1 MKSLLYIVAAL
12 FFTASYAQEVKGK
25 ITSESG
31 PLHPASILV
40 IEQSKTINTDK
51 NGNFSFR
58 LKGGQYHLEISSH
71 NYTSNTI
78 VVTVSN
84 KDIDLGTIV
93 LAGQEEKLDEVVLEY
108 YSSGERKAMD
118 MRQKANAIMDVVSAD
133 AMGKMPDISAAEA
146 VQRIPGVSI
155 DRDQGEGRYVTVR
168 GTPSQWSSATING
181 DRMPSAKT
189 SGDLLGN
196 RTVPMDL
203 LPTEFLEYIQVIKA
217 ITPEYEGDAIGGT
230 INYIPKFSPK
240 KETFR
245 VTMAIPFNLRAEDK
259 FKYNS
264 TVLYG
269 NRFFNKK
276 FGFLVMSNYNSR
288 SYSTDDYE
296 VVYGNA
302 LHNVNTLDVRN
313 YQGVRT
319 NTGVNAA
326 TDFRFND
333 RNKIYA
339 RGYYSQFLDEEQN
352 RKTMHYFNKTT
363 SNAVLRWSTVDY
375 LFKNYG
381 GEFGYESKITDK
393 LKMNA
398 KVAAYT
404 SWAGYNGPSSATK
417 NDRGYYYGNWIQTV
431 KYDNLVKV
439 DGTNY
444 KFLQGDGPQGYVG
457 DPANNIQP
465 HFNSTTPYNADNYY
479 LDRYVTS
486 IRNVEEKDQ
495 VAAVDFNYA
504 AKENLKFKFGGKFR
518 NKTST
523 YDYRYITWIYD
534 TKAPK
539 AYLNNWEREAFP
551 SNNWFPELN
560 NTYDNLK
567 FNYPTERSF
576 IDPMGNPKIA
586 QYLKYN
592 YQDATNSSYATGNYD
607 ATEKVWAGYG
617 SAEWDISDDLRF
629 VGGIRYENTVVNA
642 KSYEFNDIT
651 KVVTAVYGN
660 KNYGAFLPMAHL
672 IYKPSKKLDLRAAIT
687 RTFARP
693 AFNELSPSTRV
704 NPDNLTVVEGN
715 IDLKPTF
722 SWNYDLVGSYYLNK
736 NDYVTGSVF
745 YKDLK
750 DLIYT
755 STNDEMRTVG
765 GATDLYKVSRPL
777 NSDNAF
783 LYGIEIGFNKKFTE
797 LPGFLSDFSLKANY
811 TFTKSETT
819 LSDRGDEKIGLMNQ
833 SPNIFNASLIYEYK
847 GFAARLAANYRE
859 AFLVEVRDNKGAD
872 RYQDKDFHLDMNL
885 SYTTSKNITFFID
898 LNNLNNQE
906 LRYYHGISSRPEQ
919 VEYYGI
925 RGKVGASYR
934 F

>member
-1 MKSLLYIVAAL
+1 MKALLYITAAL
-12 FFTASYAQEVKGK
+12 FLTTSYAQEVKGK
-25 ITSESG
+25 ISSESG
-31 PLHPASILV
+31 SLHPASILV
-40 IEQSKTINTDK
+40 IEQSRTVDTDQ
-51 NGNFSFR
+51 NGNFAFK
-58 LKGGQYHLEISSH
+58 LKAGQYHLEISSE
-71 NYTSNTI
+71 NYTSKKIAIN
-78 VVTVSN
+78 VSTKN
-84 KDIDLGTIV
+84 IDLGTII
-93 LAGQEEKLDEVVLEY
+93 LTGKEEKLDEVVLEY

-118 MRQKANAIMDVVSAD
+118 MRQSSNAIMDVVSAD

-203 LPTEFLEYIQVIKA
+203 LPTEFLEYIQVVKA

-245 VTMAIPFNLRAEDK
+245 ATVAIPVNLRADDK
-259 FKYNS
+259 VGYNS

-269 NRFFNKK
+269 NRFFKKK
-276 FGFLVMSNYNSR
+276 FGFLAMTNYNR
-288 SYSTDDYE
+288 RTYSTDDYE

-319 NTGVNAA
+319 NTGFNVA
-326 TDFRFND
+326 TDFRFNS

-381 GEFGYESKITDK
+381 GEFGYESKISDK

-444 KFLQGDGPQGYVG
+444 KFLQGDGPAGYVG
-457 DPANNIQP
+457 DPSNNIQP
-465 HFNSTTPYNADNYY
+465 HFSAPYDPEKYY

-495 VAAVDFNYA
+495 VAAADFNYT
-504 AKENLKFKFGGKFR
+504 AKENLKIKFGGKFR

-539 AYLNNWEREAFP
+539 AYLNQWEREAFP

-560 NTYDNLK
+560 NNYDNLK
-567 FNYPTERSF
+567 FNYPTENSF
-576 IDPMGNPKIA
+576 IDPMGNPAIA
-586 QYLKYN
+586 KNLKYN
-592 YQDATNSSYATGNYD
+592 YQDVTNSSYATGNYD

-617 SAEWDISDDLRF
+617 SAEWNINDDFRF
-629 VGGIRYENTVVNA
+629 VGGIRYENTAVDA
-642 KSYEFNDIT
+642 KSYEFNDKT
-651 KVVTAVYGN
+651 KVVTPIYGS
-660 KNYGAFLPMAHL
+660 KNYSAFLPMAHL
-672 IYKPSKKLDLRAAIT
+672 IYKPSKKLDLRAAVT

-693 AFNELSPSTRV
+693 AFNELSPSNRV
-704 NPDNLTVVEGN
+704 NPDNHTVVEGN

-722 SWNYDLVGSYYLNK
+722 SWNYDVVGSYYLNK

-755 STNDEMRTVG
+755 STTDEIRTVG
-765 GATDLYKVSRPL
+765 GAEDLYKVSRPL

-783 LYGIEIGFNKKFTE
+783 LYGIEVGFNKKFKE
-797 LPGFLSDFSLKANY
+797 LPGFLSNFSLKANY

-859 AFLVEVRDNKGAD
+859 AFLVEIRDNKGAD

-885 SYTTSKNITFFID
+885 SYTTPKNITFFID

-906 LRYYHGISSRPEQ
+906 LRYYHGVVSRPEQ

-925 RGKVGASYR
+925 RGKIGASYR

>member
-1 MKSLLYIVAAL
+1 MKALLYIAAVL
-12 FFTASYAQEVKGK
+12 FLTTSYAQEVKGK
-25 ITSESG
+25 ISSESG

-40 IEQSKTINTDK
+40 IEQSRTVDTDR
-51 NGNFSFR
+51 NGNFSFK
-58 LKGGQYHLEISSH
+58 LKAGQYHLEISSES
-71 NYTSNTI
+71 YTSKKIAVN
-78 VVTVSN
+78 VSTKN
-84 KDIDLGTIV
+84 IDLGTIV
-93 LAGQEEKLDEVVLEY
+93 LAGKEEKLDEVVLEY

-118 MRQKANAIMDVVSAD
+118 MRQSSNAIMDVVSAD
-133 AMGKMPDISAAEA
+133 AMGKMPNISAAEA

-203 LPTEFLEYIQVIKA
+203 LPTEFLEYIQVVKA

-245 VTMAIPFNLRAEDK
+245 ATVAIPVNLRADDK
-259 FKYNS
+259 VGYNS

-269 NRFFNKK
+269 NRFFKKK
-276 FGFLVMSNYNSR
+276 FGFLAMTNYNR
-288 SYSTDDYE
+288 RTYSTDDYE

-319 NTGVNAA
+319 NTGFNVA
-326 TDFRFND
+326 TDFRFNS

-381 GEFGYESKITDK
+381 GEFGYESKISDK

-444 KFLQGDGPQGYVG
+444 KFLQGDGPAGYVG
-457 DPANNIQP
+457 DPSNNIQP
-465 HFNSTTPYNADNYY
+465 HFSTPYDPEKYY

-495 VAAVDFNYA
+495 VAAADFNYA
-504 AKENLKFKFGGKFR
+504 AKENLKIKFGGKFR

-539 AYLNNWEREAFP
+539 AYLNQWEREVFP

-560 NTYDNLK
+560 NNYDNLK
-567 FNYPTERSF
+567 FNYPTESSF
-576 IDPMGNPKIA
+576 IDPMGNPAIA
-586 QYLKYN
+586 KNLKYN
-592 YQDATNSSYATGNYD
+592 YQDVTNSSYATGNYD

-617 SAEWDISDDLRF
+617 SAEWNINDDFRF
-629 VGGIRYENTVVNA
+629 VGGIRYENTAVDA
-642 KSYEFNDIT
+642 KSYEFNDKT
-651 KVVTAVYGN
+651 KVVTPIYGS

-672 IYKPSKKLDLRAAIT
+672 IYKPSKKLDLRAAVT

-693 AFNELSPSTRV
+693 AFNELSPSNRV
-704 NPDNLTVVEGN
+704 NPDNHTVVEGN

-755 STNDEMRTVG
+755 STTDEIRTVG
-765 GATDLYKVSRPL
+765 GAEDLYKVSRPL

-783 LYGIEIGFNKKFTE
+783 LYGIEVGFNKKFKE
-797 LPGFLSDFSLKANY
+797 LPGFLSNFSLKANY

-847 GFAARLAANYRE
+847 GFAVRLAANYRE
-859 AFLVEVRDNKGAD
+859 AFLVEIRDNKGAD

-885 SYTTSKNITFFID
+885 SYTTPKNITFFID

-906 LRYYHGISSRPEQ
+906 LRYYHGVVSRPEQ

-925 RGKVGASYR
+925 RGKIGASYR

>member
-1 MKSLLYIVAAL
+1 MKTFLYVAFIL
-12 FFTASYAQEVKGK
+12 IFSSSYAQEVKGK
-25 ITSESG
+25 ISTEAG
-31 PLHPASILV
+31 PLYPASILV
-40 IEQSKTINTDK
+40 AEKSKTVTNDR
-51 NGNFSFR
+51 NGNFSIKLEPR
-58 LKGGQYHLEISSH
+58 VYHLEISSE
-71 NYTSNTI
+71 NYSPKHI
-78 VVTVSN
+78 SVTVSN
-84 KDIDLGTIV
+84 KNVDLGNIII
-93 LAGQEEKLDEVVLEY
+93 GQEEKLDEVVLEY
-108 YSSGERKAMD
+108 YTSGEKKAIE
-118 MRQKANAIMDVVSAD
+118 MRQKSNAIMDVVSAD

-181 DRMPSAKT
+181 DRMPAAKT

-240 KETFR
+240 KETLR
-245 VTMAIPFNLRAEDK
+245 ITGSIPVNLRADDK
-259 FKYNS
+259 VGFNS

-269 NRFFNKK
+269 NRLFNKK
-276 FGFLVMSNYNSR
+276 FGFLVMSNYNR
-288 SYSTDDYE
+288 RTYSTDDYE
-296 VVYGNA
+296 VVYGNE

-319 NTGVNAA
+319 NTGFNAA
-326 TDFRFND
+326 TDFRFNK

-339 RGYYSQFLDEEQN
+339 RGYYSQFLDEEDN

-381 GEFGYESKITDK
+381 GEFGYESKLTDK

-431 KYDNLVKV
+431 KYGNMVKV
-439 DGTNY
+439 DGKDY
-444 KFLQGDGPQGYVG
+444 KFLQGDGPAGYVG

-465 HFNSTTPYNADNYY
+465 HFVATYDPEKYY

-486 IRNVEEKDQ
+486 IRNVEEKDK
-495 VAAVDFNYA
+495 VAALDFDYDAN
-504 AKENLKFKFGGKFR
+504 KDLKIKFGGKFR
-518 NKTST
+518 DKTST

-539 AYLNNWEREAFP
+539 AYLNQWEREAFP

-576 IDPMGNPKIA
+576 IDPMGNPAIA
-586 QYLKYN
+586 KNLKYN

-607 ATEKVWAGYG
+607 ATEKVWAGYASG
-617 SAEWDISDDLRF
+617 EWDLNEDFRL
-629 VGGIRYENTVVNA
+629 VGGVRYENTAVDA

-651 KVVTAVYGN
+651 KVVTPVYGT

-672 IYKPSKKLDLRAAIT
+672 IYKPSQKLDLRAAVT

-704 NPDNLTVVEGN
+704 NPDNHTVVEGN
-715 IDLKPTF
+715 VDLKPTF
-722 SWNYDLVGSYYLNK
+722 SWNYDVIGSYYLNK
-736 NDYVTGSVF
+736 SDYITGSAF
-745 YKDLK
+745 YKNLS

-755 STNDEMRTVG
+755 QSHDEIRTVG
-765 GATDLYKVSRPL
+765 GETFLYKVSKPL

-783 LYGIEIGFNKKFTE
+783 LYGFEVGFNKKFSE
-797 LPGFLSDFSLKANY
+797 LPGFLSCFSLKGNY
-811 TFTKSETT
+811 TFTKSQTT
-819 LSDRGDEKIGLMNQ
+819 LEERGDEKIGLMNQ

-859 AFLVEVRDNKGAD
+859 AFLVEIRDNPGAD

-885 SYTTSKNITFFID
+885 SYTTSNKITFFID
-898 LNNLNNQE
+898 LNNLTNQE
-906 LRYYHGISSRPEQ
+906 LGYYHGVVSRPEQ

-925 RGKVGASYR
+925 RGRAGASYR

>member
-1 MKSLLYIVAAL
+1 MKTFLYVVIAL
-12 FFTASYAQEVKGK
+12 IFGSSYAQEVKGK
-25 ITSESG
+25 ISTEFG
-31 PLHPASILV
+31 PVYPASILIV
-40 IEQSKTINTDK
+40 EKSKTITNDR
-51 NGNFSFR
+51 NGNFFIK
-58 LKGGQYHLEISSH
+58 LEPGVYHLEISSE
-71 NYTSNTI
+71 NYVAKHIS
-78 VVTVSN
+78 VTVSN
-84 KDIDLGTIV
+84 KNVDLGNVII
-93 LAGQEEKLDEVVLEY
+93 GQEEKLDEVVLEY
-108 YSSGERKAMD
+108 YTSGEKKAVE
-118 MRQKANAIMDVVSAD
+118 MRQKSNAIMDVVSAD

-181 DRMPSAKT
+181 DRMPAAKT

-240 KETFR
+240 KETLR
-245 VTMAIPFNLRAEDK
+245 ITGSIPVNLRADDK
-259 FKYNS
+259 VGFNS

-269 NRFFNKK
+269 NRLFNKK
-276 FGFLVMSNYNSR
+276 FGFLVMSNYNR
-288 SYSTDDYE
+288 RTYSTDDYE
-296 VVYGNA
+296 VVYGNE

-319 NTGVNAA
+319 NTGFNAA
-326 TDFRFND
+326 TDFRFNK

-339 RGYYSQFLDEEQN
+339 RGYYSQFLDEEDN

-381 GEFGYESKITDK
+381 GEFGYESKLTDK

-439 DGTNY
+439 DGKDY
-444 KFLQGDGPQGYVG
+444 KFLQGDGPAGYVG

-465 HFNSTTPYNADNYY
+465 HFATAYNPEKYY

-486 IRNVEEKDQ
+486 IRNVEEKDK
-495 VAAVDFNYA
+495 VAALDFDYDAN
-504 AKENLKFKFGGKFR
+504 EDLKIKFGGKFR
-518 NKTST
+518 DKSST

-539 AYLNNWEREAFP
+539 AYLNQWEREEFP
-551 SNNWFPELN
+551 TNNWFPELN

-576 IDPMGNPKIA
+576 IDPMGNPAIA
-586 QYLKYN
+586 KNLKYN

-607 ATEKVWAGYG
+607 ATEKVWAGYASG
-617 SAEWDISDDLRF
+617 EWDINEDFRL
-629 VGGIRYENTVVNA
+629 VGGIRYENTAVDA

-651 KVVTAVYGN
+651 KVVTPVYGT

-672 IYKPSKKLDLRAAIT
+672 IYKPSKKLDLRAAVT

-704 NPDNLTVVEGN
+704 NPDNHTVVEGN
-715 IDLKPTF
+715 VDLKPTF
-722 SWNYDLVGSYYLNK
+722 SWNYDVIGSYYLNK
-736 NDYVTGSVF
+736 SDYITGSAF
-745 YKDLK
+745 YKDLS

-755 STNDEMRTVG
+755 ESHDEIRTVG
-765 GATDLYKVSRPL
+765 GETFLYKVSKPL

-783 LYGIEIGFNKKFTE
+783 LYGFEVGFNKKFSE
-797 LPGFLSDFSLKANY
+797 LPGFLSNFSLKGNY

-819 LSDRGDEKIGLMNQ
+819 LEGRGNEKIGLMNQ

-859 AFLVEVRDNKGAD
+859 AFLVEIRDNPGAD

-885 SYTTSKNITFFID
+885 SYTTPKNITFFID

-906 LRYYHGISSRPEQ
+906 LRYYHGVVSRPEQ
-919 VEYYGI
+919 VEYYGL
-925 RGKVGASYR
+925 RGRVGASYR

>member
-1 MKSLLYIVAAL
+1 MKALLYITAAL
-12 FFTASYAQEVKGK
+12 FFTSSYAQEIKGK
-25 ITSESG
+25 ISNESG

-40 IEQSKTINTDK
+40 IEQSKTVTNDK
-51 NGNFSFR
+51 NGNFSFK
-58 LKGGQYHLEISSH
+58 LKPGQYHLEISS
-71 NYTSNTI
+71 SNHATI
-78 VVTVSN
+78 DIQINVSSSN
-84 KDIDLGTIV
+84 IDLGNIV
-93 LAGQEEKLDEVVLEY
+93 LAGQEEKLKEVVLEY
-108 YSSGERKAMD
+108 YTSGEKKAID
-118 MRQKANAIMDVVSAD
+118 MRQKSNAIMDVVSAD

-203 LPTEFLEYIQVIKA
+203 LPTEFLEYIQVVKA

-240 KETFR
+240 KETLR
-245 VTMAIPFNLRAEDK
+245 ITVALPFNLRAEDK
-259 FKYNS
+259 LKYNS
-264 TVLYG
+264 TVMYG

-276 FGFLVMSNYNSR
+276 FGFLAMTNYNQR

-296 VVYGNA
+296 VVYGNQ

-319 NTGVNAA
+319 NTGFNLA

-333 RNKIYA
+333 RNKIYL
-339 RGYYSQFLDEEQN
+339 RGYYSQLLDEEEN

-398 KVAAYT
+398 RLAAYN

-417 NDRGYYYGNWIQTV
+417 NNRGYYYGNWVQTV

-444 KFLQGDGPQGYVG
+444 KFLQGDGPQGYQG

-465 HFNSTTPYNADNYY
+465 HFSASTPYNGDNYY

-486 IRNVEEKDQ
+486 IRNVEEKDR
-495 VAAVDFNYA
+495 VAAVDFDYNTT
-504 AKENLKFKFGGKFR
+504 ERLKIKFGGKYR

-523 YDYRYITWIYD
+523 YDYRYITWTYD

-551 SNNWFPELN
+551 TNNWFPELN

-576 IDPMGNPKIA
+576 IDPMGNPKISP
-586 QYLKYN
+586 YLKYN

-607 ATEKVWAGYG
+607 ATENVWAGYG
-617 SAEWDISDDLRF
+617 SAEWDISEDLRF
-629 VGGIRYENTVVNA
+629 VGGIRYENTVVDA
-642 KSYEFNDIT
+642 KSYEYNDIT
-651 KVVTAVYGN
+651 KEVTAIYGN
-660 KNYGAFLPMAHL
+660 KNYGALLPMAHL
-672 IYKPSKKLDLRAAIT
+672 IYKPTQQLDLRAAIT

-693 AFNELSPSTRV
+693 AFNELSPSVRV
-704 NPDNLTVVEGN
+704 NPDNLTVTEGN
-715 IDLKPTF
+715 INLKPTF
-722 SWNYDLVGSYYLNK
+722 SWNYDLVASYYLNK
-736 NDYVTGSVF
+736 NDYITGSAF

-755 STNDEMRTVG
+755 STTDETRTVG
-765 GATDLYKVSRPL
+765 GQTDLYKVSRPL

-783 LYGIEIGFNKKFTE
+783 LYGFEIGFNKKFSE

-819 LSDRGDEKIGLMNQ
+819 LADRENEKVGLMNQ

-859 AFLVEVRDNKGAD
+859 GFLVEIRDNKGAD
-872 RYQDKDFHLDMNL
+872 RYQDKDFHLDMNF
-885 SYTTSKNITFFID
+885 SYTTPKNITFFVD
-898 LNNLNNQE
+898 LNNLTNQE
-906 LRYYHGISSRPEQ
+906 LRYYHGVVSRPEQ

-925 RGKVGASYR
+925 RGKVGVSYS

>member
-1 MKSLLYIVAAL
+1 MKALLYIVAAL
-12 FFTASYAQEVKGK
+12 FLSSSYSQEVKGK
-25 ITSESG
+25 ISSESG
-31 PLHPASILV
+31 ALHPASILV
-40 IEQSKTINTDK
+40 IEQSKIVNTDK
-51 NGNFSFR
+51 NGNFSFTI
-58 LKGGQYHLEISSH
+58 KAGQYHLEISSE
-71 NYTSNTI
+71 NYTSKNII
-78 VVTVSN
+78 VNVSN
-84 KDIDLGTIV
+84 KNIDLGDIV
-93 LAGQEEKLDEVVLEY
+93 LAGKEEKLDEVVLEY
-108 YSSGERKAMD
+108 YSSGERKAME
-118 MRQKANAIMDVVSAD
+118 MRQNSNAIMDVVSAD

-203 LPTEFLEYIQVIKA
+203 LPTEFLEYIQVVKA

-245 VTMAIPFNLRAEDK
+245 ATVSIPVNLRADDK
-259 FKYNS
+259 VGYNS
-264 TVLYG
+264 TLLYG
-269 NRFFNKK
+269 NRFFKKK
-276 FGFLVMSNYNSR
+276 FGFLAMTNYNR
-288 SYSTDDYE
+288 RTYSTDDYE
-296 VVYGNA
+296 VVYGNE

-319 NTGVNAA
+319 NTGFNVA
-326 TDFRFND
+326 TDFRFNS

-444 KFLQGDGPQGYVG
+444 KFLQGDGPAGYVG
-457 DPANNIQP
+457 DPSNNIQP
-465 HFNSTTPYNADNYY
+465 HFSTPYDPEKYY

-504 AKENLKFKFGGKFR
+504 AKENLKIKFGGKFR

-539 AYLNNWEREAFP
+539 AYLNQWEREAFP

-576 IDPMGNPKIA
+576 IDPMGNPAIA
-586 QYLKYN
+586 KNLKYN
-592 YQDATNSSYATGNYD
+592 YQDVTNSSYATGNYD

-617 SAEWDISDDLRF
+617 SAEWNINEDFRF
-629 VGGIRYENTVVNA
+629 VGGIRYENTVVDA
-642 KSYEFNDIT
+642 KSYEFNDKT
-651 KVVTAVYGN
+651 KVVTPIYGS

-672 IYKPSKKLDLRAAIT
+672 IYKPSKKLDLRAAVT

-693 AFNELSPSTRV
+693 AFNELSPSNRV
-704 NPDNLTVVEGN
+704 NPDNHTVVEGN
-715 IDLKPTF
+715 INLKPTF
-722 SWNYDLVGSYYLNK
+722 SWNYDLVGSYYLNR

-755 STNDEMRTVG
+755 STSDEIRTVG
-765 GATDLYKVSRPL
+765 GSEDLYKVSRPL

-783 LYGIEIGFNKKFTE
+783 LYGIEVGFNKKFTE
-797 LPGFLSDFSLKANY
+797 LPGFLSNFSLKANY

-859 AFLVEVRDNKGAD
+859 AFLVEIRDNKGAD
-872 RYQDKDFHLDMNL
+872 RYQDKDFHLDLNF
-885 SYTTSKNITFFID
+885 SYTTVKNITFFVDI
-898 LNNLNNQE
+898 NNLNNQE
-906 LRYYHGISSRPEQ
+906 LRYYHGVVSRPEQ
-919 VEYYGI
+919 VEYYGV
-925 RGKVGASYR
+925 RGKVGVSYR